1 MKSYVELLEDA
12 LEQYVGP
19 PVLRRIKSDPANALA
34 LWHELVDVTVFFSDI
49 RSFSEATKGMSPSEL
64 AVELNNYLATA
75 CEILLR
81 HDAYI
86 DSLIG
91 DEIFAVFGLSGAH
104 HADASCRAALECL
117 AAIATLNKRPNAKV
131 LFDVGIGINSGK
143 AMVGNIGSRY
153 KLKFTAIGDSV
164 NLGARMEGS
173 TAQYGCK
180 VILTEYTK
188 ELLSKGFT
196 TRELDTISVR
206 GRAAPL
212 AIYSLEG

>member
-1 MKSYVELLEDA
+1 MKSYIELLEDA
-12 LEQYVGP
+12 LEQYVGS

-34 LWHELVDVTVFFSDI
+34 LCHELVDVTVFFSDV
-49 RSFSEATKGMSPSEL
+49 RSFSEASKGLSPSEL
-64 AVELNNYLATA
+64 AVELNNYLATV

-91 DEIFAVFGLSGAH
+91 DEIFAVFGLSSAN
-104 HADASCRAALECL
+104 HADDACSAALECL
-117 AAIATLNKRPNAKV
+117 DAMATFNKRPNAKV
-131 LFDVGIGINSGK
+131 PFDVGIGINSGK

-153 KLKFTAIGDSV
+153 KLKFTALGDNV

-180 VILTEYTK
+180 VILTE
-188 ELLSKGFT
+188 
-196 TRELDTISVR
+196 
-206 GRAAPL
+206 
-212 AIYSLEG
+212 

>member
-1 MKSYVELLEDA
+1 ME
-12 LEQYVGP
+12 
-19 PVLRRIKSDPANALA
+19 
-34 LWHELVDVTVFFSDI
+34 VTVFFSDV
-49 RSFSEATKGMSPSEL
+49 RSFSEASKGMSPSEL
-64 AVELNNYLATA
+64 AVELNNYLATV

-81 HDAYI
+81 HDAFI

-91 DEIFAVFGLSGAH
+91 DEIFAVFGLSSTH
-104 HADASCRAALECL
+104 HADDACSAALECRD
-117 AAIATLNKRPNAKV
+117 AVATLNKRPAVKAP
-131 LFDVGIGINSGK
+131 FDVGIGINSGR

-180 VILTEYTK
+180 IILTEYTK

-196 TRELDTISVR
+196 VRELDTVVVK